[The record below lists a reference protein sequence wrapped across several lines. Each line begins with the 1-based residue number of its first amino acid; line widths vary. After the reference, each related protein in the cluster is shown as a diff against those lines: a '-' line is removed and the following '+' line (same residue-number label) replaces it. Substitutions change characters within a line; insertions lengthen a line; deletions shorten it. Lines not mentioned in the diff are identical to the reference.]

1 MCSSGGPMAELSMKK
16 LKTKKYKCLD
26 CGNEKLKTKKYKCL
40 DCGNDFKGL
49 GKKVICPSCQSDNV
63 EAQE

>member
-1 MCSSGGPMAELSMKK
+1 MCSSGGPMADLSMKK

-26 CGNEKLKTKKYKCL
+26 
-40 DCGNDFKGL
+40 L
-49 GKKVICPSCQSDNV
+49 GKKVICPSCQSENV